1 MESKG
6 TLDGVW
12 LNEDE
17 DGKPARLKMMGEYY
31 STFKREMLE
40 GFQPDDLVEIQ
51 YHVEKGKFK
60 TIDSI
65 AYVKD
70 IETCIMHVRDIETQ
84 EKPKGRNLYVEEARI
99 NINRILDNLEEK
111 INGA

>member
-1 MESKG
+1 MESVQG

-17 DGKPARLKMMGEYY
+17 DGKPARLKLMGEYY
-31 STFKREMLE
+31 STFTKEMLA

-51 YHVEKGKFK
+51 YHIEKGKFK

-65 AYVKD
+65 VH
-70 IETCIMHVRDIETQ
+70 IRETESK
-84 EKPKGRNLYVEEARI
+84 EKPKNKSIYIEEAKMEI
-99 NINRILDNLEEK
+99 NKILDKLGENVD
-111 INGA
+111 GT